1 MLPQA
6 FKRASFIITCF
17 LALCSM
23 ALAQTAPPGDTPADT
38 LRIVVFGDSLTAGYG
53 LDRPDQN
60 SFPAQ
65 LESALQAQGYA
76 VEVINAG
83 VSGDTTAG
91 GLARLDWNLADG
103 GELWIVA
110 LGANDG
116 LRGLDPDQAG
126 DNLDRIVAR
135 LRAEDI
141 RVILAGVPA
150 PANLGQD
157 YLDRAE
163 AAFNRVAETHDVPLI
178 PNFLE
183 GVWGVKALNQ
193 DDYLHP
199 NPQGVAVVVQNV
211 LPTVKAELDALRD
224 GGSL

>member
-6 FKRASFIITCF
+6 FKRALIIITCF
-17 LALCSM
+17 LTLCSM
-23 ALAQTAPPGDTPADT
+23 ASAQTAPPADT
-38 LRIVVFGDSLTAGYG
+38 LRLVVFGDSLTAGYG

-65 LESALQAQGYA
+65 LESALRAEGYA

-103 GELWIVA
+103 GALWIVA

-135 LRAEDI
+135 LRAEGI

-163 AAFNRVAETHDVPLI
+163 AAFKRVAETHGVALI
-178 PNFLE
+178 PNFLD
-183 GVWGVKALNQ
+183 GVWGVKTLNQ

-199 NPQGVAVVVQNV
+199 NPEGVAVVVQNV

-224 GGSL
+224 GGNP